1 MPNMNSRH
9 LKTNELLKN
18 HCSCHDNLVTVTV
31 KYAADACCLKE
42 A

>member
-9 LKTNELLKN
+9 LKTKELLKN
-18 HCSCHDNLVTVTV
+18 HCSCHGNLVTVTV
-31 KYAADACCLKE
+31 KYAADACSLKE